1 MKRLNNKVFGN
12 FKNII
17 QHFISVTD
25 LNKRTSLI
33 INDVIE
39 KEEPYV
45 IVKNNVP
52 AVVLISIKEYSELT
66 EARDK
71 LQGLENENKENTKI

>member
-1 MKRLNNKVFGN
+1 MNNKVFGN